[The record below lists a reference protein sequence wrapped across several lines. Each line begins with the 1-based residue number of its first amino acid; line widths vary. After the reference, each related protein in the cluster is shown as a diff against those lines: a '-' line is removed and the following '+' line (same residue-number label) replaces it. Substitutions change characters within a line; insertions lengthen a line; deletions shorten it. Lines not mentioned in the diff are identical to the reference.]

1 MFRGW
6 GKQKSRQIRDS
17 SKEYARRGIEQKRKI
32 QNYAEKRIR
41 GVKRAGT
48 RADRALGNGMRRAR
62 GMASWMTR
70 GLIKRG
76 ETNEEATKRRDEDNR
91 RRKVA
96 MQRYDSGQKNS
107 RLMYNEK
114 FDPERNMMKNKIRN
128 SLNRYTK
135 YELQSFGAPI
145 QDVLKSNDNMKKQG
159 EYERVSSIVNTMIKR
174 KSEPEMETQLRL
186 LLKKIPNAN
195 MARGRRGLLIK
206 KIRNSIPR
214 QITVA
219 SSRLQNAVKSNGF
232 KPMIE
237 MSQKN
242 QEIRDLKAKVARL
255 EASKNPVVVNNP
267 NGTKAIGVPSNPVNS
282 RINAKQN
289 QPPP

>member
-1 MFRGW
+1 MFSW
-6 GKQKSRQIRDS
+6 GKQKSREARDA
-17 SKEYARRGIEQKRKI
+17 SKEYARRGIEKKRQM
-32 QNYAEKRIR
+32 QNYATERMR
-41 GVKRAGT
+41 GMKSVGRN
-48 RADRALGNGMRRAR
+48 ADRYIGNRMRGAR
-62 GMASWMTR
+62 GMASWMTG

-76 ETNEEATKRRDEDNR
+76 ETNEEAIKRRGEDNR

-114 FDPERNMMKNKIRN
+114 FDPKRNMMKNKIRN

-145 QDVLKSNDNMKKQG
+145 QDVLKSNDNINKPG

-195 MARGRRGLLIK
+195 MARGKRGVLIK
-206 KIRNSIPR
+206 KIRNSIPQ

-219 SSRLQNAVKSNGF
+219 SSRLQNAVKSSGF

-237 MSQKN
+237 MSKKN
-242 QEIRDLKAKVARL
+242 QRIKNLEAKLARL
-255 EASKNPVVVNNP
+255 EASKNPVVVNQP
-267 NGTKAIGVPSNPVNS
+267 SGSKALGIPSIQRS
-282 RINAKQN
+282 
-289 QPPP
+289 